1 MASTTTSIPRFL
13 LPQSG
18 LIWRRAVRVPLPA
31 RVRSRTPSSSPTP
44 NRIFLRLA
52 SSSSS
57 DSSSNDKANT
67 LAKPERFN
75 PPSHGSRLPRGTPP
89 RHYGGELNYQEAK
102 AQASRDYPGLPPPRN
117 SIAHWF
123 LNNRWIHVV
132 ITVGTLT
139 GLSIYT
145 FAINFQR
152 SSPFAHMLPA
162 ATDYIWHPISSIQ
175 MLAEVTRLHEGHK
188 AERIYEKRQRSV
200 DDVGKRA
207 AYRRAHGLPEEMGLF
222 NQPMAKIRRD
232 GEPVQGQGEGDM
244 VVQEGGKETRRKWL
258 GIF

>member
-18 LIWRRAVRVPLPA
+18 LIWRRAVRVPLPTRA
-31 RVRSRTPSSSPTP
+31 RTSTSSSSPTP

-52 SSSSS
+52 SSSS
-57 DSSSNDKANT
+57 DGSSSNNDKPNT

-89 RHYGGELNYQEAK
+89 RHYGGDLNYQEVK

-222 NQPMAKIRRD
+222 NQPMAKI
-232 GEPVQGQGEGDM
+232 Q
-244 VVQEGGKETRRKWL
+244 GGKETRRKWL